1 MSKSLAFAAL
11 AALPLLAAC
20 ASVPEERI
28 AVPRAELTGEQRIA
42 YSSVALRNVSLPTYA
57 SGETIFTADG
67 TGRLIENP
75 GLLWADDPG
84 RAMTLE
90 LVRHLSTITSAHVAS
105 EPWPF
110 LDNAEAEVE
119 VRVEDMLARAD
130 GTFVLSG
137 QYFVTG
143 DTGPDRAR
151 LFDLQVSVPVQPDV
165 TPENLAAARA
175 RLVRDLA
182 LDIAR
187 RGLR

>member
-1 MSKSLAFAAL
+1 MPKSLSFAAL
-11 AALPLLAAC
+11 AALPILAAC

-28 AVPRAELTGEQRIA
+28 AVPRAEIAQTQRITHA
-42 YSSVALRNVSLPTYA
+42 TVALRNVSLPSYA
-57 SGETIFTADG
+57 SGETIFTADE
-67 TGRLIENP
+67 TGRLIEAP

-90 LVRHLSTITSAHVAS
+90 LSRHLNRITSARVAS

-119 VRVEDMLARAD
+119 IRIEDMLARAD

-137 QYFVTG
+137 QYFVTAE
-143 DTGPDRAR
+143 TGREHAH
-151 LFDLQVSVPVQPDV
+151 LFDLSVPVAPAR
-165 TPENLAAARA
+165 TPEDLARA
-175 RLVRDLA
+175 RSQVVRDLA
-182 LDIAR
+182 VDIAR